1 MKEYSDLRVK
11 VLSESDFANSMNNK
25 GCFGKRL
32 NPYIVNYDE
41 SMFKNNTS
49 QEKNTKYEAKQTL
62 GFRIM
67 IQLPLIISFCDA
79 RYKNVALNW
88 VCCLKKIKIDN
99 YLIITLDNDAESFL
113 KKIILKQN

>member
-1 MKEYSDLRVK
+1 
-11 VLSESDFANSMNNK
+11 
-25 GCFGKRL
+25 
-32 NPYIVNYDE
+32 
-41 SMFKNNTS
+41 
-49 QEKNTKYEAKQTL
+49 
-62 GFRIM
+62 M

-113 KKIILKQN
+113 KKNNIKTKLIEGGNIPRRSGKG